1 MIDIE
6 NEVFNAVYEDLTAK
20 FKDIS
25 VTSDYIAMPS
35 EFPCV
40 SVYEADNASY
50 DKTQDLS
57 LIHI

>member
-25 VTSDYIAMPS
+25 VTSEDRK
-35 EFPCV
+35 
-40 SVYEADNASY
+40 SVV
-50 DKTQDLS
+50 
-57 LIHI
+57 